1 MWRLATGSNW
11 EDMKCPVLSHW
22 EHVGEAVEYV
32 VKYKEQW
39 LVMTRKISD
48 MNNVGTNKNDISS
61 YLYSYLKEDVIYA
74 QLLFVHGYI
83 TGYFD
88 RHLQW
93 HKQICPKSN
102 RAGFRAI
109 DMGVNIYIMHRDLQ
123 DLKTNWQTMDYMKPF
138 VQTYPTVL

>member
-1 MWRLATGSNW
+1 
-11 EDMKCPVLSHW
+11 MKCPVLSRW
-22 EHVGEAVEYV
+22 ERVGEAVEHV

-48 MNNVGTNKNDISS
+48 MNNVGTYKDDISS

-109 DMGVNIYIMHRDLQ
+109 DMGVNIYIVHRDCIHPTPPSLYILSKRGGRCG
-123 DLKTNWQTMDYMKPF
+123 DWQPDQIGKI
-138 VQTYPTVL
+138 